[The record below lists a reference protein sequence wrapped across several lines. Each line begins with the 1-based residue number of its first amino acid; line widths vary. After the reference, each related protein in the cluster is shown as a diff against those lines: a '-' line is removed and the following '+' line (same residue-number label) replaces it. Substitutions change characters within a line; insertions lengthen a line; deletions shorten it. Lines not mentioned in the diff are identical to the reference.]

1 MKLAEALVQRKAVK
15 EKLGRLKQRLYD
27 NAKVQEGDQPN
38 ENPMELLREVDSTL
52 TELETLIIR
61 INRTNLATPMPDGS
75 GTLMEA
81 IARRDMLN
89 LKYAILESLI
99 GAAGPP
105 RDRWAMTRSEIKWL
119 PTVDVAQVQKEI
131 DALAKAYREL
141 DTQIQAVNWTVDLA
155 E

>member
-1 MKLAEALVQRKAVK
+1 MILAEALVQRKAVK
-15 EKLGRLKQRLYD
+15 EKLARLKQRLYD

-38 ENPMELLREVDSTL
+38 EDPMGLLREVDSTL
-52 TELETLIIR
+52 TELETLTVR
-61 INRTNLATPMPDGS
+61 INRTNIATAMPDGS

-89 LKYAILESLI
+89 LKRAVLESVI
-99 GAAGPP
+99 GAAGAP
-105 RDRWAMTRSEIKWL
+105 RERWVMTRSEIKWR

-141 DTQIQAVNWTVDLA
+141 DTQIQSVNWTAELA